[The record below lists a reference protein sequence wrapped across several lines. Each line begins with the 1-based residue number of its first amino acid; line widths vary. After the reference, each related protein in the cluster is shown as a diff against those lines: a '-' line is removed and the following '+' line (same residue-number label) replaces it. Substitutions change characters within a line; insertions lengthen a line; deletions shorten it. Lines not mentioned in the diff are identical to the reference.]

1 MAGAAVHR
9 DAAISSTARLARA
22 AADHLVGT
30 ALAIDLACSAPAF
43 RIAIDHTLAASDSI
57 REPPLSAFKM
67 L

>member
-1 MAGAAVHR
+1 MAGAAVDW
-9 DAAISSTARLARA
+9 DAAISSAAGVARA

-43 RIAIDHTLAASDSI
+43 RIAIDHRLAASDSI
-57 REPPLSAFKM
+57 RAPPPSAFKM